1 MGKPIIG
8 SVYNDT
14 LRKNAQKNTDKKVK
28 QQQQKKQ
35 NTGKSTQKRNT
46 NPSPV
51 VNRNNRSSGTTRGRS
66 GATTPGPVKRN
77 GSQRQN
83 KTKKQQQKQLAANDA
98 AAAKK
103 KNKNNSRS
111 SAAPAPL
118 ANKSRY
124 QNSNKTKGNQPQI
137 NQRAHEGIISKT
149 GAVLPKSALQPSTKK
164 NRSSGGF
171 SSKTGTEN
179 IIKQAGIQVQNK
191 RDALKQAYKT
201 DDGKVRAML
210 GVSGA
215 WGDTSNSKSDK
226 DMLHAINIANMNELN
241 SSIRKS
247 MKQQYGDIYNW
258 DTYEP
263 VTYDSHT
270 GDYTLN
276 YTGTASQNADGTWTY
291 SGGKKLSQIGQQG
304 ASNPRKHQSD
314 KDIAKG
320 LTGKAKMGAE
330 EVSKAANQN
339 AWLSQQ
345 DYGTV
350 QKAAEGQDKYNHT
363 QQLKQAYEKQTGKNW
378 DEETK
383 LGKTLYGAKA
393 AASEGLYKVNQG
405 IMQTVDFFAP
415 TELLFGEDNAFD
427 KWLDDWYGDDSK
439 YAQQFQNQY
448 DLAYNTS
455 GDAGKLGMWT
465 TSLLTENL
473 PQAIAAIATAGA
485 SAVPS
490 LAADGGNMLLN
501 SLQRVIKN
509 PSFWTSFAQIA
520 GSSYND
526 AKNSGAGDL
535 TATAHAFTTAFL
547 QSMIEIDSGLETLN
561 RQETAE
567 TLGQL
572 FRQTVKTAWEEGGE
586 EVQQDMIDHL
596 LQMGFY
602 DPNKTLFSTTD
613 DDALINPVR
622 AAENFAGG
630 AVVGGIMGG
639 GSQALAYGANA
650 RYRNAMADAQTNTN
664 VQEDTASAGAA
675 PESGAVRQAET
686 QQEQTGTVQHA
697 QSTEQHSETDEVS
710 KRIQDTKKAADEAA
724 KSQTAQA
731 GGKVI
736 EAAQAQMSGEKEA
749 VLRSLGNAGTEDFVQ
764 NDMQQ
769 AEASEQAAYAAAYA
783 SGMQSS
789 GTAQAKA
796 AAVST
801 AAESI
806 GETRAAAAF
815 DAGVQDRAQVEQ
827 QSTAA
832 AMEQSFDSAGR
843 EAYKEYQNTESAQN
857 DPEAYF
863 EAFTRYYN
871 AGLTNTLDRVKSSS
885 WAKMI
890 SQQAAS
896 AAYEA
901 GMQDASQRVQIQR
914 DIADGAAVS
923 AKIGTVVYES
933 DSSDISG
940 EVQNRLSYYASKLNT
955 RIVVKDSVEGG
966 TKNGAIVGDTIYLA
980 KDAEG
985 DTLEQALT
993 LTASH
998 EITHRMQT
1006 YAPEKYRTF
1015 RDYALRQKA
1024 EGNADGMEQLI
1035 SETIDQYAQSGIP
1048 LTRQEAMDEIAAD
1061 YAANELMTDPE
1072 SIQAFVNSKPKAARS
1087 FWQKLRNA
1095 FKQLR
1100 RKIDGTSAAE
1110 KKILRRMSTAE
1121 RLWADAFQAA
1131 SERANGVQQ
1140 TSSQRVKTKA
1150 RKPETTKSL
1159 TEKSRKNTRYAVKK
1173 ELSHA
1178 EQQFNIIQS
1187 SNPMHDDVHTGIRS
1201 ANEIMTFQ
1209 EVIDDWGYGDDITPD
1224 FTWPMVED
1232 ALESGKITVYSSYP
1246 IEQGVFVSPSLRIAR
1261 DYAGSGHIYERTVL
1275 LADVAWIDA
1284 TEGQYASVEKN
1295 GTKYSVKKKTA
1306 DGGSRMTEDEIKTV
1320 QSLERKSLNRLTEA
1334 ELNKLAPIAE
1344 RYYRTMGE
1352 KSPFFRA
1359 WFGDWRVND
1368 QTSVQVATK
1377 EGSARGLQHNADTGW
1392 DISIS
1397 RMVFNETTAHKGK
1410 YNTSAVSYL
1419 DYINDIIKN
1428 AVLLDTY
1435 TIGKTKSP
1443 NSLLMH
1449 NFYALANIHGSPEI
1463 LKLYVE
1469 EMYNPSGTATLKRAY
1484 QLQNIESQQLEVT
1497 GSTNNRLAVS
1507 STADIHT
1514 VADLFQAVKQ
1524 RDKKFSPKAASQ
1536 IVNEDGSPK
1545 IMYHQTDA
1553 DFSVFRTEST
1563 GAGRGDTILP
1573 DGAFFKSSDTDIG
1586 VSGQKQMRVYLN
1598 VRNPLRLKDRASA
1611 QAYWEKHVAGY
1622 KELMQESQRTDA
1634 LYNMRMEQAE
1644 AEEDAQHAK
1653 LWQQWRNGEIS
1664 EEQYQSGIE
1673 EDASEKILQEWKQ
1686 EEQRITQQAK
1696 QLLND
1701 YMHNSKYD
1709 GIILAQDEG
1718 SFGRSTD
1725 SVIAFSPNQV
1735 KSATDNVGTFDR
1747 KNADIRYSAK
1757 PRSAES
1763 YESEIERLKKQRD
1776 EAKRQIKLSEY
1787 QQVSPAGIKRM
1798 AQDLLA
1804 EYRSTANTEELTDT
1818 LQTLYG
1824 ILHKRPELIDTDGA
1838 YNFAESAAELILD
1851 DATVMETE
1859 MSETYADLLSDLK
1872 RNAISVPRENRGDF
1886 ADGWSDFKKQ
1896 NRKYIQ
1902 LTNSGTPIDEK
1913 YVELNEQYPELFPAE
1928 VVNPADQA
1936 ELLAETARTFAPVER
1951 SLTDEEY
1958 SAATDAIAQGI
1969 IDRFKETVSLEPT
1982 YADRQKIRFDELNEG
1997 TKQRIAQLKQ
2007 QQKRAL
2013 DKLRADMLRSGEN
2026 YRQGSLQIQKEKY
2039 EQKISDIQ
2047 QQIADLKGK
2056 NREDLK
2062 KQRMADN
2069 MYYGRKSAEQK
2080 RLVKEKLTQVRQ
2092 QGKANVQTQSLADQ
2106 MHYGKKLAEQKRN
2119 AEEKLQAHKQSAS
2132 ERLAD
2137 EQQRGRERVSEQR
2150 LADQMHYG
2158 RQVAETK
2165 RNANEKIKAERKAG
2179 TQKARNAVAQ
2189 SDARRAAAAE
2199 NRELKKMNA
2208 PSLQELGIER
2218 HEHLAETEQRV
2229 GEYGAIEPG
2238 ENPVRNVTLPQST
2251 DGHTRVRRFYRTT
2264 AEAGQTSERMVTELE
2279 KDVLHNAAASYT
2291 VQSNSKSIERAK
2303 ARLASGMDGMQ
2314 QWEAIA
2320 NSDRMPSAPD
2330 VALGELMLDRALK
2343 SGDTE
2348 AALKITEQLAYVGT
2362 RAGQVVQAMRILKRL
2377 SGVSQIQY
2385 VTRAKNQLQADLNAR
2400 FGTKAPNLE
2409 IPQDL
2414 QARLMKATTEA
2425 EKESVMEEIYQNL
2438 AEQLPVTWVDK
2449 WNAWR
2454 YFSMLANPRTH
2465 IRNVL
2470 GNAVFVP
2477 AVHVKNV
2484 TAAMIEAGASRVY
2497 HARTG
2502 NVMER
2507 TKTLRASVPNAA
2519 RKAARKTAAAEYKTQ
2534 KDIVQG
2540 GGKYNPADQIRD
2552 KQRIFKSRLMN
2563 TLMKGNDAAL
2573 EGEDGLFL
2581 RYHYVN
2587 AMANYLLANN
2597 LTEQDLYDANG
2608 VETKYL
2614 AHARS
2619 IALQEAQRNTYRDAS
2634 GLATALNK
2642 LSRQNKA
2649 AELLVEGLFPFKK
2662 TPVNILK
2669 RGIEY
2674 SPAGLI
2680 TASVRAAKDLRAGRI
2695 NVSQYI
2701 DRLSAGL
2708 TGGGIALLGI
2718 ALASREMLRAGSS
2731 GDDDKDKYEEYA
2743 LGYQDF
2749 SLQIGNHSYTIDW
2762 MAPAVMPLMVGVEVY
2777 NALTKEG
2784 YSTSDILD
2792 SFALVAEPM
2801 LSLSMLDGLQSTLQS
2816 IASEDGNQLANFS
2829 TSAISSY
2836 VTQGIPTLFGQI
2848 ARIQQGGSKTVYTDP
2863 DSWMPTYLQKII
2875 YKARNKVP
2883 AIPQAIVGDNKWLQ
2897 WYNDHCTIA
2906 AGQDWVN
2913 TWGVVDQSKNVLY
2926 NILANMVSPGY
2937 YSKIQVGDTDKE
2949 ILRLYK
2955 EFGDTSVLPSLPQKR
2970 LTIRDAD
2977 GISQTVILNADQ
2989 YTQIKKDYGS
2999 MAYDLLGKLV
3009 NDENYK
3015 SVSDEDKLE
3024 MIDKVYEYALAICKN
3039 NTDSRH
3045 ALTSTQQKIKDS
3057 GINPARAIAAKNR
3070 IDAFEDDDSLTQKE
3084 IRQKQREYI
3093 SSLSGFSPAQKKAL
3107 DKIAVSAGTFI
3118 PDDTDIDY
3126 SNAETFQISGM
3137 SDSAQ
3142 EKWKQAKQNGW
3153 DAKRYKE
3160 LYTIVHS
3167 SKGGKKEEKLATAK
3181 KSGFT
3186 ESEFNYI
3193 WKLAY
3198 NRKK

>member
-8 SVYNDT
+8 STYNDA
-14 LRKNAQKNTDKKVK
+14 LRKKAQKNTDKKIRQ
-28 QQQQKKQ
+28 QQQQKKKQ
-35 NTGKSTQKRNT
+35 NTRKNTQKRNA

-51 VNRNNRSSGTTRGRS
+51 VNRNNR
-66 GATTPGPVKRN
+66 N
-77 GSQRQN
+77 GSQRRN
-83 KTKKQQQKQLAANDA
+83 KTKQQQQRQLAAND

-103 KNKNNSRS
+103 KNKNNARN

-124 QNSNKTKGNQPQI
+124 QANKGKNTVQI

-179 IIKQAGIQVQNK
+179 IIKQTGIQVQNK
-191 RDALKQAYKT
+191 RNALKQAYKT
-201 DDGKVRAML
+201 DDGKLSAML

-215 WGDTSNSKSDK
+215 WSDTSNSKSDK
-226 DMLHAINIANMNELN
+226 DMLHALNIANMNELN
-241 SSIRKS
+241 KSIRES
-247 MKQQYGDIYNW
+247 MKQQYGDMYNW

-304 ASNPRKHQSD
+304 ASNPRRHQSD
-314 KDIAKG
+314 RDIAKG
-320 LTGKAKMGAE
+320 LTGKAKMGVE
-330 EVSKAANQN
+330 EVSKAANRN

-345 DYGTV
+345 DNQV
-350 QKAAEGQDKYNHT
+350 IQKAAEGQDKYSHT
-363 QQLKQAYEKQTGKNW
+363 QQLKQAYEQQTGKSW
-378 DEETK
+378 DKKTK
-383 LGKTLYGAKA
+383 IEKTLYGTKA
-393 AASEGLYKVNQG
+393 AVSQGLYKANQG

-415 TELLFGEDNAFD
+415 TELLFGENNAFD
-427 KWLDDWYGDDSK
+427 KWLDDWYGNNSE

-455 GDAGKLGMWT
+455 GDVGKLGMWT
-465 TSLLTENL
+465 TSLLAENL
-473 PQAIAAIATAGA
+473 PQTIVAIATAGA

-490 LAADGGNMLLN
+490 LAADGGSMLLS

-509 PSFWTSFAQIA
+509 PSFWASFAQIA
-520 GSSYND
+520 GNSYND
-526 AKNSGAGDL
+526 AKSNGADDL
-535 TATAHAFTTAFL
+535 TATAHAFTTSFL

-613 DDALINPVR
+613 DNALINPVR

-650 RYRNAMADAQTNTN
+650 RYRNAMADTQNNTD
-664 VQEDTASAGAA
+664 VQEDASNAGGAM
-675 PESGAVRQAET
+675 PESGTVRQAET
-686 QQEQTGTVQHA
+686 QQRQTGPVQRA
-697 QSTEQHSETDEVS
+697 QSAGQNGETDEVS
-710 KRIQDTKKAADEAA
+710 KHIQDTKKAAGEAV

-736 EAAQAQMSGEKEA
+736 EAAQAQLGGEKEA
-749 VLRSLGNAGTEDFVQ
+749 VLRALGNAGTEDFVK

-871 AGLTNTLDRVKSSS
+871 AGLTNTLDRVESSG

-1100 RKIDGTSAAE
+1100 KKIDGTSAAE

-1140 TSSQRVKTKA
+1140 TSSKRVKTKA

-1159 TEKSRKNTRYAVKK
+1159 TEKSRKNMRYSAKKKAANAGRLSAQAEITKQFQADVDRILSGTYKGKGALLLGYTPEIMEKLGIPSLPVVIGEGHVYSIAKTKAQAYKEKTRYKMAHYHGLGETVVKNLYQYLNDPVMVIASK
-1173 ELSHA
+1173 DVGN
-1178 EQQFNIIQS
+1178 QFPVRSMHSVVAII
-1187 SNPMHDDVHTGIRS
+1187 
-1201 ANEIMTFQ
+1201 
-1209 EVIDDWGYGDDITPD
+1209 DIGQNNQNMLMP
-1224 FTWPMVED
+1224 VE
-1232 ALESGKITVYSSYP
+1232 ITVERNVNGKHIDVNVLSSTYLRNTDNLIENALAEENAGQIGIFYLDTKNETTSKIAKRVSFP
-1246 IEQGVFVSPSLRIAR
+1246 IQP
-1261 DYAGSGHIYERTVL
+1261 TK
-1275 LADVAWIDA
+1275 DVASGIILH
-1284 TEGQYASVEKN
+1284 QVPEKVN
-1295 GTKYSVKKKTA
+1295 LRVQNQTQTKQFM
-1306 DGGSRMTEDEIKTV
+1306 R
-1320 QSLERKSLNRLTEA
+1320 
-1334 ELNKLAPIAE
+1334 
-1344 RYYRTMGE
+1344 
-1352 KSPFFRA
+1352 
-1359 WFGDWRVND
+1359 WFGDWQNSPSD
-1368 QTSVQVATK
+1368 A
-1377 EGSARGLQHNADTGW
+1377 
-1392 DISIS
+1392 S
-1397 RMVFNETTAHKGK
+1397 R
-1410 YNTSAVSYL
+1410 
-1419 DYINDIIKN
+1419 
-1428 AVLLDTY
+1428 
-1435 TIGKTKSP
+1435 
-1443 NSLLMH
+1443 
-1449 NFYALANIHGSPEI
+1449 
-1463 LKLYVE
+1463 
-1469 EMYNPSGTATLKRAY
+1469 
-1484 QLQNIESQQLEVT
+1484 
-1497 GSTNNRLAVS
+1497 
-1507 STADIHT
+1507 
-1514 VADLFQAVKQ
+1514 
-1524 RDKKFSPKAASQ
+1524 
-1536 IVNEDGSPK
+1536 IVNSDGTPK
-1545 IMYHQTDA
+1545 VMYHQTDA

-1563 GAGRGDTILP
+1563 GAGRGDAILP

-1586 VSGQKQMRVYLN
+1586 VSGQKQMQVYLN

-1622 KELMQESQRTDA
+1622 KELMQEAQRVDA
-1634 LYNMRMEQAE
+1634 LYKLRMEQAE
-1644 AEEDAQHAK
+1644 AEEDAQYAK
-1653 LWQQWRNGEIS
+1653 LWQQWKNGEIS

-1673 EDASEKILQEWKQ
+1673 EDVSEKILQEWKQ

-1709 GIILAQDEG
+1709 GIILAKDEG

-1747 KNADIRYSAK
+1747 GNADIRYSVK

-1776 EAKRQIKLSEY
+1776 EAKRQIKLSKY
-1787 QQVSPAGIKRM
+1787 QQVSPAGIKHM

-1804 EYRSTANTEELTDT
+1804 EYRSTANAEELIDT
-1818 LQTLYG
+1818 LQTLYN
-1824 ILHKRPELIDTDGA
+1824 ILHRRPELIDTNGA
-1838 YNFAESAAELILD
+1838 YSFAESAAELILD

-1859 MSETYADLLSDLK
+1859 MSEIYADLLSDLK
-1872 RNAISVPRENRGDF
+1872 HHAISVPRENRGDF
-1886 ADGWSDFKKQ
+1886 ADGWSNFKKQ
-1896 NRKYIQ
+1896 NRKYVQ

-1936 ELLAETARTFAPVER
+1936 ELLTETARTFAPVER

-1997 TKQRIAQLKQ
+1997 TKQQIAQLKQ

-2047 QQIADLKGK
+2047 QQIADLKEK

-2062 KQRMADN
+2062 KQRMADS

-2080 RLVKEKLTQVRQ
+2080 RLAKEKLTQVRQ
-2092 QGKANVQTQSLADQ
+2092 QGKANVQNQSLADQ

-2119 AEEKLQAHKQSAS
+2119 AEEKLQAHKQNAR

-2165 RNANEKIKAERKAG
+2165 RNADEKIKAERKAG

-2218 HEHLAETEQRV
+2218 HKHLAETEQRV

-2238 ENPVRNVTLPQST
+2238 ENPVRNVTLPRST

-2264 AEAGQTSERMVTELE
+2264 AEAGQTSERMVTDLE
-2279 KDVLHNAAASYT
+2279 KDVLNNAAASYT
-2291 VQSNSKSIERAK
+2291 VESNSKSIERAK

-2320 NSDRMPSAPD
+2320 NSDRIPSAAD
-2330 VALGELMLDRALK
+2330 VALGELMLDQALK
-2343 SGDTE
+2343 SDDTE
-2348 AALKITEQLAYVGT
+2348 AALKITEQLAYIGT
-2362 RAGQVVQAMRILKRL
+2362 RAGQVVQAMRILKKL
-2377 SGVSQIQY
+2377 SGVSQIKY

-2425 EKESVMEEIYQNL
+2425 EKENVMEEIYQNL
-2438 AEQLPVTWVDK
+2438 AEQLPVTWADK

-2465 IRNVL
+2465 IRNVV

-2484 TAAMIEAGASRVY
+2484 TAAMIEAGTSRIY

-2519 RKAARKTAAAEYKTQ
+2519 RKAARRAAAAEYKTQ

-2552 KQRIFKSRLMN
+2552 KQRVFKSRLMN

-2614 AHARS
+2614 LHARS

-2634 GLATALNK
+2634 ELATALNK

-2649 AELLVEGLFPFKK
+2649 AGLIVEGLFPFKK

-2674 SPAGLI
+2674 SPVGLI
-2680 TASVRAAKDLRAGRI
+2680 TASVQAAKDLRAGRI
-2695 NVSQYI
+2695 NASQYI

-2762 MAPAVMPLMVGVEVY
+2762 MAPAVMPLMVGAEVY
-2777 NALTKEG
+2777 NALTKQG
-2784 YSTSDILD
+2784 YSTSDILN

-2829 TSAISSY
+2829 ASALSSY
-2836 VTQGIPTLFGQI
+2836 ITQGIPTLFGQI

-2863 DSWMPTYLQKII
+2863 DSWLPAYLQKII

-2897 WYNDHCTIA
+2897 WYNNHCTIA

-2913 TWGVVDQSKNVLY
+2913 TWGDVDQSKNVLY
-2926 NILANMVSPGY
+2926 NIIANMISPGY

-2949 ILRLYK
+2949 ILRLYQ
-2955 EFGDTSVLPSLPQKR
+2955 EYGDTAVLPNLPQKR
-2970 LTIRDAD
+2970 LTIKDEN
-2977 GISQTVILNADQ
+2977 GESQTVILSAEQ

-2999 MAYDLLGKLV
+2999 MAYQLLGNLV
-3009 NDENYK
+3009 NCDAYK
-3015 SVSDEDKLE
+3015 NASDEDKIYL
-3024 MIDKVYEYALAICKN
+3024 IDKVYDYALAICKN
-3039 NTDSRH
+3039 NIDSRH

-3057 GINPARAIAAKNR
+3057 GINPARALAAKLQ

-3084 IRQKQREYI
+3084 VKQKQREYI
-3093 SSLSGFSPAQKKAL
+3093 SRLSGFSSAQKKAL
-3107 DKIAVSAGTFI
+3107 DRIAVSPGTFI

-3137 SDSAQ
+3137 SDAAQ
-3142 EKWKQAKQNGW
+3142 EKWEQAKQNGW
-3153 DAKRYKE
+3153 DAERYKT
-3160 LYTIVHS
+3160 LYQIAHG
-3167 SKGGKKEEKLATAK
+3167 KGKKEEKLAEAMNA
-3181 KSGFT
+3181 GFT
-3186 ESEFNYI
+3186 QSEFNYI

>member
-1 MGKPIIG
+1 M
-8 SVYNDT
+8 
-14 LRKNAQKNTDKKVK
+14 
-28 QQQQKKQ
+28 
-35 NTGKSTQKRNT
+35 
-46 NPSPV
+46 
-51 VNRNNRSSGTTRGRS
+51 
-66 GATTPGPVKRN
+66 
-77 GSQRQN
+77 
-83 KTKKQQQKQLAANDA
+83 
-98 AAAKK
+98 
-103 KNKNNSRS
+103 
-111 SAAPAPL
+111 
-118 ANKSRY
+118 
-124 QNSNKTKGNQPQI
+124 QI

-179 IIKQAGIQVQNK
+179 IIKQTGIQVQNK
-191 RDALKQAYKT
+191 RNALKQAYKT
-201 DDGKVRAML
+201 DDGKLSAML

-215 WGDTSNSKSDK
+215 WSDTSNSKSDK
-226 DMLHAINIANMNELN
+226 DMLHALNIANMNELN
-241 SSIRKS
+241 NSIRKS
-247 MKQQYGDIYNW
+247 MKQQYGDMYNW

-304 ASNPRKHQSD
+304 ASNPRRHQSER
-314 KDIAKG
+314 DIAKG
-320 LTGKAKMGAE
+320 LTGKAKMGVE

-345 DYGTV
+345 DNQV
-350 QKAAEGQDKYNHT
+350 IQKAAEGQDKYSHT
-363 QQLKQAYEKQTGKNW
+363 QQLKQAYEQQTGKSW
-378 DEETK
+378 DKKTK
-383 LGKTLYGAKA
+383 IEKTLYGTKA
-393 AASEGLYKVNQG
+393 AVSQGLYKANQG
-405 IMQTVDFFAP
+405 IMQTVDFFLP
-415 TELLFGEDNAFD
+415 TESVFGENNAFD
-427 KWLDDWYGDDSK
+427 KWLDDWYGNNSE

-455 GDAGKLGMWT
+455 GDVGKLGMWT
-465 TSLLTENL
+465 TSLLAENL
-473 PQAIAAIATAGA
+473 PQTIVAIATAGA

-490 LAADGGNMLLN
+490 LAADGGSMLLS

-509 PSFWTSFAQIA
+509 PSFWASFAQIA
-520 GSSYND
+520 GNSYND
-526 AKNSGAGDL
+526 AKSNGADDL
-535 TATAHAFTTAFL
+535 TATAHAFTTSFL

-602 DPNKTLFSTTD
+602 DPNKALFSTTD
-613 DDALINPVR
+613 DNALINPVR

-650 RYRNAMADAQTNTN
+650 RYRNAMADTQNNTD
-664 VQEDTASAGAA
+664 VQEDASNAGGAM
-675 PESGAVRQAET
+675 PESGTVRQAET
-686 QQEQTGTVQHA
+686 QQRQTGPVQRA
-697 QSTEQHSETDEVS
+697 QSAGQNSETDEVS
-710 KRIQDTKKAADEAA
+710 KHIQDTKKAAGEAV

-736 EAAQAQMSGEKEA
+736 EAAQAQLGGEKEA
-749 VLRSLGNAGTEDFVQ
+749 VLRALGNAGTEDFVK

-871 AGLTNTLDRVKSSS
+871 AGLTNTLDRVESSG

-1100 RKIDGTSAAE
+1100 KKIDGTSAAE

-1140 TSSQRVKTKA
+1140 TSSKRVKTKA

-1159 TEKSRKNTRYAVKK
+1159 TEKSRKN
-1173 ELSHA
+1173 
-1178 EQQFNIIQS
+1178 
-1187 SNPMHDDVHTGIRS
+1187 M
-1201 ANEIMTFQ
+1201 
-1209 EVIDDWGYGDDITPD
+1209 
-1224 FTWPMVED
+1224 
-1232 ALESGKITVYSSYP
+1232 
-1246 IEQGVFVSPSLRIAR
+1246 
-1261 DYAGSGHIYERTVL
+1261 
-1275 LADVAWIDA
+1275 
-1284 TEGQYASVEKN
+1284 
-1295 GTKYSVKKKTA
+1295 
-1306 DGGSRMTEDEIKTV
+1306 
-1320 QSLERKSLNRLTEA
+1320 
-1334 ELNKLAPIAE
+1334 
-1344 RYYRTMGE
+1344 
-1352 KSPFFRA
+1352 
-1359 WFGDWRVND
+1359 
-1368 QTSVQVATK
+1368 
-1377 EGSARGLQHNADTGW
+1377 
-1392 DISIS
+1392 
-1397 RMVFNETTAHKGK
+1397 
-1410 YNTSAVSYL
+1410 
-1419 DYINDIIKN
+1419 
-1428 AVLLDTY
+1428 
-1435 TIGKTKSP
+1435 
-1443 NSLLMH
+1443 
-1449 NFYALANIHGSPEI
+1449 
-1463 LKLYVE
+1463 
-1469 EMYNPSGTATLKRAY
+1469 
-1484 QLQNIESQQLEVT
+1484 
-1497 GSTNNRLAVS
+1497 
-1507 STADIHT
+1507 
-1514 VADLFQAVKQ
+1514 
-1524 RDKKFSPKAASQ
+1524 
-1536 IVNEDGSPK
+1536 
-1545 IMYHQTDA
+1545 
-1553 DFSVFRTEST
+1553 
-1563 GAGRGDTILP
+1563 
-1573 DGAFFKSSDTDIG
+1573 
-1586 VSGQKQMRVYLN
+1586 
-1598 VRNPLRLKDRASA
+1598 
-1611 QAYWEKHVAGY
+1611 
-1622 KELMQESQRTDA
+1622 
-1634 LYNMRMEQAE
+1634 
-1644 AEEDAQHAK
+1644 
-1653 LWQQWRNGEIS
+1653 
-1664 EEQYQSGIE
+1664 
-1673 EDASEKILQEWKQ
+1673 
-1686 EEQRITQQAK
+1686 
-1696 QLLND
+1696 
-1701 YMHNSKYD
+1701 
-1709 GIILAQDEG
+1709 
-1718 SFGRSTD
+1718 
-1725 SVIAFSPNQV
+1725 
-1735 KSATDNVGTFDR
+1735 
-1747 KNADIRYSAK
+1747 RYSAK
-1757 PRSAES
+1757 KKAANAGGYDFSKSFAQQIDDWIAGRFPKGDALVLGDTPEVLQKIGLDNLPMTINQKHIDYVLNGTKDAGHAFGADVLKQIPAALQNPIAVITSETQADTSIVMLLPLTFKRKQIIAPVFINGKSRQNGIVINVNTVKSVFAKDNAISKLLSNAIINETNGDASIFYWNKEKATALLQQARNLMSKSTALMPQVRTASAAAANISDGYVHSIYDEGSPVKARYSIMKSRSAQS

-1776 EAKRQIKLSEY
+1776 EAKRQIKLSKY

-1804 EYRSTANTEELTDT
+1804 EYRSTANAEELIDT
-1818 LQTLYG
+1818 LQTLYN
-1824 ILHKRPELIDTDGA
+1824 ILHRRPELIDTNGA
-1838 YNFAESAAELILD
+1838 YSFAESAAELILD

-1859 MSETYADLLSDLK
+1859 MSEIYADLLSDLK
-1872 RNAISVPRENRGDF
+1872 HHAISVPRENREDF
-1886 ADGWSDFKKQ
+1886 ADGWSNFKKQ
-1896 NRKYIQ
+1896 NRKYVQ
-1902 LTNSGTPIDEK
+1902 LTNSGTSIDEK

-1997 TKQRIAQLKQ
+1997 TKQQIAQLKQ

-2047 QQIADLKGK
+2047 QQIADLKEK

-2062 KQRMADN
+2062 N
-2069 MYYGRKSAEQK
+2069 
-2080 RLVKEKLTQVRQ
+2080 
-2092 QGKANVQTQSLADQ
+2092 
-2106 MHYGKKLAEQKRN
+2106 
-2119 AEEKLQAHKQSAS
+2119 
-2132 ERLAD
+2132 
-2137 EQQRGRERVSEQR
+2137 QR

-2165 RNANEKIKAERKAG
+2165 RIAGEKIKAERKAG
-2179 TQKARNAVAQ
+2179 THKARNAVAQ

-2218 HEHLAETEQRV
+2218 HKHLAETEQRV

-2238 ENPVRNVTLPQST
+2238 ENPVRNVTLPRST

-2264 AEAGQTSERMVTELE
+2264 AEAGQTSERMVTDLE
-2279 KDVLHNAAASYT
+2279 KDVLNNAAASYT
-2291 VQSNSKSIERAK
+2291 VESNSKSIERAK

-2320 NSDRMPSAPD
+2320 NSDRIPSAAD
-2330 VALGELMLDRALK
+2330 VALGELMLDQALK
-2343 SGDTE
+2343 SDDTE
-2348 AALKITEQLAYVGT
+2348 AALKITEQLAYIGT
-2362 RAGQVVQAMRILKRL
+2362 RAGQVVQAMRILKKL
-2377 SGVSQIQY
+2377 SGVSQIKY

-2425 EKESVMEEIYQNL
+2425 EKENVMEEIYQNL
-2438 AEQLPVTWVDK
+2438 AEQLPVTWADK

-2465 IRNVL
+2465 IRNVV

-2484 TAAMIEAGASRVY
+2484 TAAMIEAGTSRIY

-2519 RKAARKTAAAEYKTQ
+2519 RKAARRAAAAEYKTQ

-2552 KQRIFKSRLMN
+2552 KQRVFKSRLMN

-2614 AHARS
+2614 LHARS

-2634 GLATALNK
+2634 ELATALNK

-2649 AELLVEGLFPFKK
+2649 AGLIVEGLFPFKK

-2674 SPAGLI
+2674 SPVGLI
-2680 TASVRAAKDLRAGRI
+2680 TASVQAAKDLRAGRI
-2695 NVSQYI
+2695 NASQYI

-2762 MAPAVMPLMVGVEVY
+2762 MAPAVMPLMVGAEVY
-2777 NALTKEG
+2777 NALTKQG
-2784 YSTSDILD
+2784 YSTSDILN

-2829 TSAISSY
+2829 ASALSSY
-2836 VTQGIPTLFGQI
+2836 ITQGIPTLFGQI

-2863 DSWMPTYLQKII
+2863 DSWLPAYLQKII

-2897 WYNDHCTIA
+2897 WYNNHCTIA

-2913 TWGVVDQSKNVLY
+2913 TWGDVDQSKNVLY
-2926 NILANMVSPGY
+2926 NIIANMISPGY
-2937 YSKIQVGDTDKE
+2937 YSKIQVGNTDKE
-2949 ILRLYK
+2949 ILRLYQ
-2955 EFGDTSVLPSLPQKR
+2955 EYGDTAVLPNLPQKR
-2970 LTIRDAD
+2970 LTIKDEN
-2977 GISQTVILNADQ
+2977 GESQTVILSAEQ

-2999 MAYDLLGKLV
+2999 MAYQLLGNLV
-3009 NDENYK
+3009 NCDAYK
-3015 SVSDEDKLE
+3015 KASDEDKIYL
-3024 MIDKVYEYALAICKN
+3024 IDKVYDYALAICKN
-3039 NTDSRH
+3039 NIDSRH

-3057 GINPARAIAAKNR
+3057 GINPARALAAKLQ

-3084 IRQKQREYI
+3084 VKQKQREYI

-3107 DKIAVSAGTFI
+3107 DRIAVSPGTFI

-3137 SDSAQ
+3137 SDAAQ
-3142 EKWKQAKQNGW
+3142 GKWEQAKQNGW
-3153 DAKRYKE
+3153 DAERYKT
-3160 LYTIVHS
+3160 LYQIAHG
-3167 SKGGKKEEKLATAK
+3167 KGKKEEKLAEAMNA
-3181 KSGFT
+3181 GFT
-3186 ESEFNYI
+3186 QSEFNYI

>member
-8 SVYNDT
+8 STYNDA
-14 LRKNAQKNTDKKVK
+14 LRKNAQKNTDKKIRQ
-28 QQQQKKQ
+28 QQQQKKKQ
-35 NTGKSTQKRNT
+35 NTRKNTQKRNA

-51 VNRNNRSSGTTRGRS
+51 VNRNNRNTTRRRS

-77 GSQRQN
+77 GSQRRN
-83 KTKKQQQKQLAANDA
+83 KTKQQQQRQLAAND

-103 KNKNNSRS
+103 KNKNNARN

-124 QNSNKTKGNQPQI
+124 QANKGKNTVQI

-171 SSKTGTEN
+171 SSKTSTEN
-179 IIKQAGIQVQNK
+179 IIKQTGIQVQSK

-201 DDGKVRAML
+201 DDGKLSAML

-215 WGDTSNSKSDK
+215 WSDTSNSKSDK

-241 SSIRKS
+241 KSIRKS
-247 MKQQYGDIYNW
+247 MKQQYGDMYNW

-291 SGGKKLSQIGQQG
+291 SGGKKLSQFGQQG
-304 ASNPRKHQSD
+304 ASNPRRHQSD
-314 KDIAKG
+314 RDIAKG
-320 LTGKAKMGAE
+320 LTGKAKMGVE
-330 EVSKAANQN
+330 EVSKAANRN

-345 DYGTV
+345 DNQV
-350 QKAAEGQDKYNHT
+350 IQKAAEGQDKYSHT
-363 QQLKQAYEKQTGKNW
+363 QQLKQAYKQQTGKNW
-378 DEETK
+378 DEKTK
-383 LGKTLYGAKA
+383 IGKTLYGTKA
-393 AASEGLYKVNQG
+393 AVSQGLYKANQG

-415 TELLFGEDNAFD
+415 TELLFGENNAFD
-427 KWLDDWYGDDSK
+427 KWLDDWYGNNSE

-455 GDAGKLGMWT
+455 GDLGKLGMWT
-465 TSLLTENL
+465 TSLLAENL
-473 PQAIAAIATAGA
+473 PQTIVAIATAGA

-490 LAADGGNMLLN
+490 LAADGGSMLLS

-509 PSFWTSFAQIA
+509 PSFWASFAQIA
-520 GSSYND
+520 GNSYND
-526 AKNSGAGDL
+526 AKSNGADDL
-535 TATAHAFTTAFL
+535 TATAHAFTTSFL

-613 DDALINPVR
+613 DNALINPVR

-650 RYRNAMADAQTNTN
+650 RYRNAMADTQNNTD
-664 VQEDTASAGAA
+664 VQEDASSAGAM
-675 PESGAVRQAET
+675 PESGTVRQAET
-686 QQEQTGTVQHA
+686 QQRQTGTVQRA
-697 QSTEQHSETDEVS
+697 QNAGQNSETDEVS
-710 KRIQDTKKAADEAA
+710 KHIQDTKKAAGEAV

-736 EAAQAQMSGEKEA
+736 EAAQAQLSGEKEA
-749 VLRSLGNAGTEDFVQ
+749 VLRALGNAGTEDFVK

-783 SGMQSS
+783 SGVQSS

-871 AGLTNTLDRVKSSS
+871 AGLTNTLDRVESSG

-1100 RKIDGTSAAE
+1100 KKIDGTSAAE

-1140 TSSQRVKTKA
+1140 TSSKRVKTKA

-1159 TEKSRKNTRYAVKK
+1159 TKKSRQNMRYSAKKKAAKNGSSYDYTKSFA
-1173 ELSHA
+1173 
-1178 EQQFNIIQS
+1178 QQ
-1187 SNPMHDDVHTGIRS
+1187 
-1201 ANEIMTFQ
+1201 
-1209 EVIDDWGYGDDITPD
+1209 IDDWIAGNFPAKDNLMIGGTPQVFQDIG
-1224 FTWPMVED
+1224 FNALPMTIDQTHV
-1232 ALESGKITVYSSYP
+1232 
-1246 IEQGVFVSPSLRIAR
+1246 
-1261 DYAGSGHIYERTVL
+1261 DYALNGTKNINHTIGEKMLKQLPQAIQHPVAVITSATQTNTSVVALLPFTHNGNTVIAPVVIDGYAVQNNVRIDSNAVTSIHSRNNTVTKL
-1275 LADVAWIDA
+1275 LADALNGYANGKNTLFYWNKKQATALLQRARVAMPKMSAQIRNGYIASIRDA
-1284 TEGQYASVEKN
+1284 DSPVKPKLKNVTESVQFK
-1295 GTKYSVKKKTA
+1295 
-1306 DGGSRMTEDEIKTV
+1306 R
-1320 QSLERKSLNRLTEA
+1320 
-1334 ELNKLAPIAE
+1334 
-1344 RYYRTMGE
+1344 
-1352 KSPFFRA
+1352 
-1359 WFGDWRVND
+1359 WFGNW
-1368 QTSVQVATK
+1368 
-1377 EGSARGLQHNADTGW
+1377 
-1392 DISIS
+1392 
-1397 RMVFNETTAHKGK
+1397 
-1410 YNTSAVSYL
+1410 
-1419 DYINDIIKN
+1419 IKN
-1428 AVLLDTY
+1428 
-1435 TIGKTKSP
+1435 
-1443 NSLLMH
+1443 
-1449 NFYALANIHGSPEI
+1449 PE
-1463 LKLYVE
+1463 
-1469 EMYNPSGTATLKRAY
+1469 
-1484 QLQNIESQQLEVT
+1484 
-1497 GSTNNRLAVS
+1497 
-1507 STADIHT
+1507 
-1514 VADLFQAVKQ
+1514 
-1524 RDKKFSPKAASQ
+1524 KASK
-1536 IVNEDGSPK
+1536 IVNADGSPK

-1563 GAGRGDTILP
+1563 GAGRGDAILP

-1586 VSGQKQMRVYLN
+1586 VSGQKQMQVYLN

-1611 QAYWEKHVAGY
+1611 QAYWEKNVAGY
-1622 KELMQESQRTDA
+1622 KELMQEAQRVDA
-1634 LYNMRMEQAE
+1634 LYKLRMERAE
-1644 AEEDAQHAK
+1644 AEEDARYAD
-1653 LWQQWRNGEIS
+1653 LWHQWKNGEIS

-1673 EDASEKILQEWKQ
+1673 EDVSEKIFQEWKQ

-1709 GIILAQDEG
+1709 GIILAKDEG

-1747 KNADIRYSAK
+1747 KNADIRYSVK

-1804 EYRSTANTEELTDT
+1804 EYRSTANAEELTDT
-1818 LQTLYG
+1818 LQTLYN
-1824 ILHKRPELIDTDGA
+1824 ILHRRPELIDTNGA
-1838 YNFAESAAELILD
+1838 YSFAESAAELILD

-1872 RNAISVPRENRGDF
+1872 HHAISVPRENRGDF
-1886 ADGWSDFKKQ
+1886 ADSWSNFKKQ
-1896 NRKYIQ
+1896 NRKYVQ

-1928 VVNPADQA
+1928 VVNPADQV

-1958 SAATDAIAQGI
+1958 SAATDVIAQGI

-1982 YADRQKIRFDELNEG
+1982 YADRQKIRFDELNED
-1997 TKQRIAQLKQ
+1997 TKQQIAQLKQ

-2047 QQIADLKGK
+2047 QQIADLKEK

-2062 KQRMADN
+2062 KQRMADS
-2069 MYYGRKSAEQK
+2069 MHYGRKSAEQK
-2080 RLVKEKLTQVRQ
+2080 RLAKEKLTQVRQ
-2092 QGKANVQTQSLADQ
+2092 QGKANVQNQSLADQ

-2119 AEEKLQAHKQSAS
+2119 AEEKLQAHKQSAR
-2132 ERLAD
+2132 ERLSD

-2165 RNANEKIKAERKAG
+2165 RNAAEKIKAERKAG

-2218 HEHLAETEQRV
+2218 HKHLAETEQRV

-2264 AEAGQTSERMVTELE
+2264 AEAGQTSERMVTDLE
-2279 KDVLHNAAASYT
+2279 KDVLNNAAASYT
-2291 VQSNSKSIERAK
+2291 VESNSKSIERAK

-2314 QWEAIA
+2314 QWEAVA
-2320 NSDRMPSAPD
+2320 NSDRIPSAAD
-2330 VALGELMLDRALK
+2330 VALGELMLDQALK
-2343 SGDTE
+2343 NDDTE
-2348 AALKITEQLAYVGT
+2348 AALKITEQLAYIGT
-2362 RAGQVVQAMRILKRL
+2362 RAGQVVQAMRILKKL
-2377 SGVSQIQY
+2377 SGVSQIKY

-2425 EKESVMEEIYQNL
+2425 EKENVMEEIYQNL
-2438 AEQLPVTWVDK
+2438 AEQLPVTWADK

-2465 IRNVL
+2465 IRNVV

-2484 TAAMIEAGASRVY
+2484 TAAMIEAGTSRIY

-2519 RKAARKTAAAEYKTQ
+2519 RKAARRAAAAEYKTQ

-2552 KQRIFKSRLMN
+2552 KQRVFKSRLMN

-2614 AHARS
+2614 LHARS

-2634 GLATALNK
+2634 ELATALNK

-2649 AELLVEGLFPFKK
+2649 AELIVEGLFPFKK

-2680 TASVRAAKDLRAGRI
+2680 TASVQAAKDLRAGRI
-2695 NVSQYI
+2695 NASQYI

-2777 NALTKEG
+2777 NALTKQG
-2784 YSTSDILD
+2784 YSTSDILN

-2829 TSAISSY
+2829 ASALSSY
-2836 VTQGIPTLFGQI
+2836 ITQGIPTLFGQI

-2897 WYNDHCTIA
+2897 WYNNHCTIA

-2913 TWGVVDQSKNVLY
+2913 TWGVVDQSNNVLY
-2926 NILANMVSPGY
+2926 NIIANMVSPGY
-2937 YSKIQVGDTDKE
+2937 YSKIQVGDTDRE
-2949 ILRLYK
+2949 ILRLYQ
-2955 EFGDTSVLPSLPQKR
+2955 EYGDTAVLPNLPQKR
-2970 LTIRDAD
+2970 LTIKDEN
-2977 GISQTVILNADQ
+2977 GESQTVILSAEQ

-2999 MAYDLLGKLV
+2999 MAYQLLGNLV
-3009 NDENYK
+3009 NCDAYK
-3015 SVSDEDKLE
+3015 SASDEDKIYL
-3024 MIDKVYEYALAICKN
+3024 IDKVYDYALAICKN
-3039 NTDSRH
+3039 NIDSRH

-3057 GINPARAIAAKNR
+3057 GINPARALAAKLQ

-3084 IRQKQREYI
+3084 VKQKQREYI
-3093 SSLSGFSPAQKKAL
+3093 SRLSGFSSAQKKAL
-3107 DKIAVSAGTFI
+3107 DRIAVSPGTFI

-3137 SDSAQ
+3137 SDAAQ
-3142 EKWKQAKQNGW
+3142 EKWAQAKQNGW
-3153 DAKRYKE
+3153 DAERYKT
-3160 LYTIVHS
+3160 LYQIAHG
-3167 SKGGKKEEKLATAK
+3167 KGKKEEKLAEAMNA
-3181 KSGFT
+3181 GFT
-3186 ESEFNYI
+3186 QSEFNYI

>member
-8 SVYNDT
+8 STYNDA
-14 LRKNAQKNTDKKVK
+14 LRKNAQKNTDKKIRQ
-28 QQQQKKQ
+28 QQQQKKKQ
-35 NTGKSTQKRNT
+35 NTRKNTQKRNA

-51 VNRNNRSSGTTRGRS
+51 VNRNNRNTNTTRRRS

-83 KTKKQQQKQLAANDA
+83 KTKQQQQRQLAAND

-103 KNKNNSRS
+103 KNKNNVRN

-124 QNSNKTKGNQPQI
+124 QANKGKNTVQI

-179 IIKQAGIQVQNK
+179 IIKQTGIQVQNK

-201 DDGKVRAML
+201 DDGKLSAML

-215 WGDTSNSKSDK
+215 WSDTSNSKSDK
-226 DMLHAINIANMNELN
+226 DMLHALNIANMNELN
-241 SSIRKS
+241 KSIRKS
-247 MKQQYGDIYNW
+247 MKQQYGDMYNW

-304 ASNPRKHQSD
+304 ASNPRRHQSD
-314 KDIAKG
+314 RDIAKG
-320 LTGKAKMGAE
+320 LTGKAKMGVE
-330 EVSKAANQN
+330 EVSKAANRN

-345 DYGTV
+345 DNQV
-350 QKAAEGQDKYNHT
+350 IQKAAEGQDKYSHT
-363 QQLKQAYEKQTGKNW
+363 QQLKQAYEQQTGENW
-378 DEETK
+378 DKKTK
-383 LGKTLYGAKA
+383 IGKTLYGTKA
-393 AASEGLYKVNQG
+393 AVSQGLYKANQG

-415 TELLFGEDNAFD
+415 TELLFGENNAFD
-427 KWLDDWYGDDSK
+427 KWLDDWYGNDSK

-455 GDAGKLGMWT
+455 GDVGKLGMWT
-465 TSLLTENL
+465 TSLLAENL
-473 PQAIAAIATAGA
+473 PQTIVAIATAGA

-490 LAADGGNMLLN
+490 LAADGGSMLLS

-509 PSFWTSFAQIA
+509 PSFWASFAQIA
-520 GSSYND
+520 GNSYND
-526 AKNSGAGDL
+526 AKSNGADDL
-535 TATAHAFTTAFL
+535 TATAHAFTTSFL

-613 DDALINPVR
+613 DNALINPVR

-650 RYRNAMADAQTNTN
+650 RYRNAMADTQNNTD
-664 VQEDTASAGAA
+664 VQEDASSAGGAM
-675 PESGAVRQAET
+675 PESGTVRQAET
-686 QQEQTGTVQHA
+686 QQRQTGTVQRA
-697 QSTEQHSETDEVS
+697 QNAGQNSETDEVS
-710 KRIQDTKKAADEAA
+710 KRIQDTKKAAGEAV

-736 EAAQAQMSGEKEA
+736 EAAQAQLSGEKEA
-749 VLRSLGNAGTEDFVQ
+749 VLRALGNAGTEDFVK

-783 SGMQSS
+783 SGVQSS

-871 AGLTNTLDRVKSSS
+871 AGLTNTLDRVESSG

-890 SQQAAS
+890 SQKAAS

-1100 RKIDGTSAAE
+1100 KKIDGTSAAE

-1140 TSSQRVKTKA
+1140 TSSKRVKTKA

-1159 TEKSRKNTRYAVKK
+1159 TEKSRKNMRY
-1173 ELSHA
+1173 
-1178 EQQFNIIQS
+1178 
-1187 SNPMHDDVHTGIRS
+1187 S
-1201 ANEIMTFQ
+1201 A
-1209 EVIDDWGYGDDITPD
+1209 
-1224 FTWPMVED
+1224 
-1232 ALESGKITVYSSYP
+1232 
-1246 IEQGVFVSPSLRIAR
+1246 
-1261 DYAGSGHIYERTVL
+1261 
-1275 LADVAWIDA
+1275 
-1284 TEGQYASVEKN
+1284 
-1295 GTKYSVKKKTA
+1295 KKKTA
-1306 DGGSRMTEDEIKTV
+1306 DGGSLYDYTKSFAQQIDDWIAGKFPARDTLLIGKTPAIFQKIGFNALPMTINQTHVDYAINGTKNADHMIGADGLKQLPQALEHPVAVIASKT
-1320 QSLERKSLNRLTEA
+1320 Q
-1334 ELNKLAPIAE
+1334 
-1344 RYYRTMGE
+1344 
-1352 KSPFFRA
+1352 
-1359 WFGDWRVND
+1359 GD
-1368 QTSVQVATK
+1368 TSVVALLPFT
-1377 EGSARGLQHNADTGW
+1377 HNG
-1392 DISIS
+1392 
-1397 RMVFNETTAHKGK
+1397 
-1410 YNTSAVSYL
+1410 NTVIAPVVIDGFGFQNCIQIDSNAVTSVHGR
-1419 DYINDIIKN
+1419 KN
-1428 AVLLDTY
+1428 AVTRLLADALDDYANGET
-1435 TIGKTKSP
+1435 
-1443 NSLLMH
+1443 SL
-1449 NFYALANIHGSPEI
+1449 FYWDKEKATTLLRMARVTMPKASVQIHSGYIASIRDAGSPVKPKMKNVTESVQFKRWFGNWI
-1463 LKLYVE
+1463 E
-1469 EMYNPSGTATLKRAY
+1469 NP
-1484 QLQNIESQQLEVT
+1484 E
-1497 GSTNNRLAVS
+1497 
-1507 STADIHT
+1507 
-1514 VADLFQAVKQ
+1514 
-1524 RDKKFSPKAASQ
+1524 KASK
-1536 IVNEDGSPK
+1536 IVNADGSPK

-1563 GAGRGDTILP
+1563 GAGRGDAILP

-1586 VSGQKQMRVYLN
+1586 VSGQKQMQVYLN

-1622 KELMQESQRTDA
+1622 KELMQEAQRVDA
-1634 LYNMRMEQAE
+1634 LYKLRMERAE
-1644 AEEDAQHAK
+1644 AEEDARYAE
-1653 LWQQWRNGEIS
+1653 LWHQWKKGEIS

-1673 EDASEKILQEWKQ
+1673 EDVSEKILQEWKQ

-1747 KNADIRYSAK
+1747 RNADIRYSVK

-1776 EAKRQIKLSEY
+1776 EAKRQIKLSKY

-1798 AQDLLA
+1798 AQNLLA
-1804 EYRSTANTEELTDT
+1804 EYRSTANAEELTDT
-1818 LQTLYG
+1818 LQTLYN
-1824 ILHKRPELIDTDGA
+1824 ILHRRPELIDTNGA
-1838 YNFAESAAELILD
+1838 YSFAESAAELILD

-1859 MSETYADLLSDLK
+1859 MSEAYADLLSDLK
-1872 RNAISVPRENRGDF
+1872 HHAISVPRENRGDF
-1886 ADGWSDFKKQ
+1886 ADGWSNFKKQ
-1896 NRKYIQ
+1896 NRKYVQ

-1913 YVELNEQYPELFPAE
+1913 YVELNEQYPALFPAE
-1928 VVNPADQA
+1928 VVNPADQV

-1997 TKQRIAQLKQ
+1997 TKQQIAQLKQ

-2047 QQIADLKGK
+2047 QQIADLKEK

-2062 KQRMADN
+2062 KQRMADS

-2080 RLVKEKLTQVRQ
+2080 RLAKEKLTQVRQ
-2092 QGKANVQTQSLADQ
+2092 QGKANVQNQSLADQ

-2119 AEEKLQAHKQSAS
+2119 AEEKLQAHKQSAR
-2132 ERLAD
+2132 ERLSD

-2218 HEHLAETEQRV
+2218 HKHLAETEQRV

-2279 KDVLHNAAASYT
+2279 KDVLNNAAASYT
-2291 VQSNSKSIERAK
+2291 VESNSKSIERAK

-2314 QWEAIA
+2314 QWEAVA
-2320 NSDRMPSAPD
+2320 NSDRIPSAAD
-2330 VALGELMLDRALK
+2330 VALGELMLDQALK
-2343 SGDTE
+2343 NDDTE
-2348 AALKITEQLAYVGT
+2348 AALKITEQLAYIGT
-2362 RAGQVVQAMRILKRL
+2362 RAGQVVQAMRILKKL
-2377 SGVSQIQY
+2377 SGVSQIKY

-2425 EKESVMEEIYQNL
+2425 EKENVMEEIYQNL
-2438 AEQLPVTWVDK
+2438 AEQLPVTWADK

-2465 IRNVL
+2465 IRNVV

-2484 TAAMIEAGASRVY
+2484 TAAMIEAGTSRIY

-2519 RKAARKTAAAEYKTQ
+2519 RKAARRAAAAEYKTQ

-2552 KQRIFKSRLMN
+2552 KQRVFKSRLMN

-2614 AHARS
+2614 MHARS

-2634 GLATALNK
+2634 GLATFLNK

-2649 AELLVEGLFPFKK
+2649 AALAVEGLFPFKK

-2674 SPAGLI
+2674 SPVGLI
-2680 TASVRAAKDLRAGRI
+2680 TASVQAAKDLRAGRI
-2695 NVSQYI
+2695 NASQYI

-2777 NALTKEG
+2777 NALTKQG
-2784 YSTSDILD
+2784 YSTSDILN

-2816 IASEDGNQLANFS
+2816 IASEDGNQLANFFF
-2829 TSAISSY
+2829 SAVSSY
-2836 VTQGIPTLFGQI
+2836 VTQGIPTLSGQM

-2863 DSWMPTYLQKII
+2863 DSYLPVYLQKII

-2897 WYNDHCTIA
+2897 WYNNHCTIA

-2913 TWGVVDQSKNVLY
+2913 TWGVVDQSNNVLY
-2926 NILANMVSPGY
+2926 NIFANMVSPGY

-2949 ILRLYK
+2949 ILRLYQ
-2955 EFGDTSVLPSLPQKR
+2955 EYGDTAVLPNLPQKR
-2970 LTIRDAD
+2970 LTIKDEN
-2977 GISQTVILNADQ
+2977 GESQTVILSAEQ

-2999 MAYDLLGKLV
+2999 MAYQLLGNLV
-3009 NDENYK
+3009 NCDAYK
-3015 SVSDEDKLE
+3015 NASDEDKIYL
-3024 MIDKVYEYALAICKN
+3024 IDKVYDYALAICKN
-3039 NTDSRH
+3039 NIDSRH

-3057 GINPARAIAAKNR
+3057 GINPARALAAKLQ

-3084 IRQKQREYI
+3084 VKQKQREYI
-3093 SSLSGFSPAQKKAL
+3093 SSLSGFSSAQKKAL
-3107 DKIAVSAGTFI
+3107 DRIAVSPGTFI

-3137 SDSAQ
+3137 SDAAQ
-3142 EKWKQAKQNGW
+3142 EKWAQAKQNGW
-3153 DAKRYKE
+3153 DAERYKT
-3160 LYTIVHS
+3160 LYQIAHG
-3167 SKGGKKEEKLATAK
+3167 KGKKEEKLAEAMNA
-3181 KSGFT
+3181 GFT
-3186 ESEFNYI
+3186 QSEFNYI

>member
-8 SVYNDT
+8 STYNDA
-14 LRKNAQKNTDKKVK
+14 LRRNAQKNTDKKIRQ
-28 QQQQKKQ
+28 QQQQKKKQ
-35 NTGKSTQKRNT
+35 NTRKNTQKRNA

-51 VNRNNRSSGTTRGRS
+51 VNRNNRNTTRRRS

-77 GSQRQN
+77 GSQRRN
-83 KTKKQQQKQLAANDA
+83 KTKQQQQRQLAAND

-103 KNKNNSRS
+103 KNKNNARN
-111 SAAPAPL
+111 SAAPAPM

-124 QNSNKTKGNQPQI
+124 QANKGKSTVQI

-179 IIKQAGIQVQNK
+179 IIKQTGIQVQNK
-191 RDALKQAYKT
+191 RNALKQAYKT
-201 DDGKVRAML
+201 DDGKLSAML

-215 WGDTSNSKSDK
+215 WSDTSNSKSDK
-226 DMLHAINIANMNELN
+226 DMLHALNIANMNELN
-241 SSIRKS
+241 NSIRKS
-247 MKQQYGDIYNW
+247 MKQKYGDMYNW

-304 ASNPRKHQSD
+304 ASNPRRHQSER
-314 KDIAKG
+314 DIAKG
-320 LTGKAKMGAE
+320 LTGKAKMGVE
-330 EVSKAANQN
+330 EVSKAANRN

-345 DYGTV
+345 DNQV
-350 QKAAEGQDKYNHT
+350 IQKAAEGQDKYSHT
-363 QQLKQAYEKQTGKNW
+363 QQLKQAYEQQTGKSW
-378 DEETK
+378 DKKTK
-383 LGKTLYGAKA
+383 IEKTLYGTKA
-393 AASEGLYKVNQG
+393 AVSQGLYKANQG
-405 IMQTVDFFAP
+405 IMQTVDFFLP
-415 TELLFGEDNAFD
+415 TESVFGENNAFD
-427 KWLDDWYGDDSK
+427 KWLDDWYGNNSE

-455 GDAGKLGMWT
+455 GDVGKLGMWT
-465 TSLLTENL
+465 TSLLAENL
-473 PQAIAAIATAGA
+473 PQTIVAIATAGA

-490 LAADGGNMLLN
+490 LAADGGSMLLS

-509 PSFWTSFAQIA
+509 PSFWASFAQIA
-520 GSSYND
+520 GNSYND
-526 AKNSGAGDL
+526 AKSNGADDL
-535 TATAHAFTTAFL
+535 TATAHAFTTSFL

-613 DDALINPVR
+613 DNALINPVR

-650 RYRNAMADAQTNTN
+650 RYRNAMADTQNNTD
-664 VQEDTASAGAA
+664 VQEDASNAGGAMS
-675 PESGAVRQAET
+675 ESGTVRQAET
-686 QQEQTGTVQHA
+686 QQRQTGTVQRA
-697 QSTEQHSETDEVS
+697 QSAGQNSETDEVS
-710 KRIQDTKKAADEAA
+710 KHIQDTKKAAGEAV

-736 EAAQAQMSGEKEA
+736 EAAQAQLGGEKEA
-749 VLRSLGNAGTEDFVQ
+749 VLRALGNAGTEDFVKS
-764 NDMQQ
+764 DMQQ

-871 AGLTNTLDRVKSSS
+871 AGLTNTLDRVESSG

-1100 RKIDGTSAAE
+1100 KKIDGTSAAE

-1140 TSSQRVKTKA
+1140 TSSKRVKTKA

-1159 TEKSRKNTRYAVKK
+1159 TEKSRKNMRY
-1173 ELSHA
+1173 
-1178 EQQFNIIQS
+1178 
-1187 SNPMHDDVHTGIRS
+1187 S
-1201 ANEIMTFQ
+1201 A
-1209 EVIDDWGYGDDITPD
+1209 
-1224 FTWPMVED
+1224 
-1232 ALESGKITVYSSYP
+1232 
-1246 IEQGVFVSPSLRIAR
+1246 
-1261 DYAGSGHIYERTVL
+1261 
-1275 LADVAWIDA
+1275 
-1284 TEGQYASVEKN
+1284 
-1295 GTKYSVKKKTA
+1295 KKKTA
-1306 DGGSRMTEDEIKTV
+1306 DGGSLYDYTKSFAQQIDDWMKGKIPKNDSLLVGKTPAIFQKIGFNALPMTINQTHVDYAINGTKNADHMIGADGLK
-1320 QSLERKSLNRLTEA
+1320 QLPQALEH
-1334 ELNKLAPIAE
+1334 PIAVIASKTQNGTSVVALLPFTHNGNTVIAPVVIDGFGYQNNIQIDSNAVTSVHGRKNAVTRLLADALNDYANGKASLFYWDKE
-1344 RYYRTMGE
+1344 KATTLLRTAGVTMP
-1352 KSPFFRA
+1352 K
-1359 WFGDWRVND
+1359 
-1368 QTSVQVATK
+1368 TSVQIHSGYIA
-1377 EGSARGLQHNADTGW
+1377 
-1392 DISIS
+1392 SI
-1397 RMVFNETTAHKGK
+1397 RDA
-1410 YNTSAVSYL
+1410 
-1419 DYINDIIKN
+1419 
-1428 AVLLDTY
+1428 
-1435 TIGKTKSP
+1435 
-1443 NSLLMH
+1443 
-1449 NFYALANIHGSPEI
+1449 GSPVKPKMKNVTESVQFKRWFGNWI
-1463 LKLYVE
+1463 E
-1469 EMYNPSGTATLKRAY
+1469 NP
-1484 QLQNIESQQLEVT
+1484 E
-1497 GSTNNRLAVS
+1497 
-1507 STADIHT
+1507 
-1514 VADLFQAVKQ
+1514 
-1524 RDKKFSPKAASQ
+1524 KASK
-1536 IVNEDGSPK
+1536 IVNADGSPK

-1563 GAGRGDTILP
+1563 GAGRGDAILP

-1586 VSGQKQMRVYLN
+1586 VSGQKQMQVYLN

-1622 KELMQESQRTDA
+1622 KELMQEAQRVDA
-1634 LYNMRMEQAE
+1634 LYKLRMEQAE
-1644 AEEDAQHAK
+1644 SEEDAQYAK

-1673 EDASEKILQEWKQ
+1673 EDVSEKILQEWKQ

-1709 GIILAQDEG
+1709 GIILAKDEG

-1747 KNADIRYSAK
+1747 GNADIRYSVK

-1776 EAKRQIKLSEY
+1776 EAKRQIKLSKY

-1804 EYRSTANTEELTDT
+1804 EYRSTANAEELTDT
-1818 LQTLYG
+1818 LQTLYN
-1824 ILHKRPELIDTDGA
+1824 ILHRRPELIDTNGA
-1838 YNFAESAAELILD
+1838 YSFAESAAELILD

-1859 MSETYADLLSDLK
+1859 MSEIYADLLSDLK
-1872 RNAISVPRENRGDF
+1872 HHAISVPRENREDF
-1886 ADGWSDFKKQ
+1886 ADGWSNFKKQ
-1896 NRKYIQ
+1896 NRKYVQ

-1928 VVNPADQA
+1928 VVNPADQV
-1936 ELLAETARTFAPVER
+1936 ELLTETARTFAPVER

-1997 TKQRIAQLKQ
+1997 TKQQIAQLKQ

-2047 QQIADLKGK
+2047 QQIADLKEK

-2062 KQRMADN
+2062 KQRMADS

-2080 RLVKEKLTQVRQ
+2080 RLAKEKLTQVRQ
-2092 QGKANVQTQSLADQ
+2092 QGKANVQNQSLADQ

-2119 AEEKLQAHKQSAS
+2119 AEEKLQAHKQSAR

-2165 RNANEKIKAERKAG
+2165 RNADEKIKAERKAG

-2218 HEHLAETEQRV
+2218 HKHLAETEQRV

-2238 ENPVRNVTLPQST
+2238 ENPVRNVTLPRST

-2264 AEAGQTSERMVTELE
+2264 AEAGQTSERMVTDLE
-2279 KDVLHNAAASYT
+2279 KDVLNNAAASYT
-2291 VQSNSKSIERAK
+2291 VESNSKSIERAK

-2320 NSDRMPSAPD
+2320 NSDRIPSAAD
-2330 VALGELMLDRALK
+2330 VALGELMLDQALK
-2343 SGDTE
+2343 SDDTE
-2348 AALKITEQLAYVGT
+2348 AALKITEQLAYIGT
-2362 RAGQVVQAMRILKRL
+2362 RAGQVVQAMRILKKL
-2377 SGVSQIQY
+2377 SGVSQIKY

-2425 EKESVMEEIYQNL
+2425 EKENVMEEIYQNL
-2438 AEQLPVTWVDK
+2438 AEQLPVTWADK

-2465 IRNVL
+2465 FRNAL
-2470 GNAVFVP
+2470 GNAAFVP
-2477 AVHVKNV
+2477 AVHLKNI
-2484 TAAMIEAGASRVY
+2484 TAAMIEAGASRIY

-2519 RKAARKTAAAEYKTQ
+2519 RKAARRAAAAEYKTQ

-2552 KQRIFKSRLMN
+2552 KQRVFKSRLMN

-2573 EGEDGLFL
+2573 EVEDGLFL

-2614 AHARS
+2614 LHARS
-2619 IALQEAQRNTYRDAS
+2619 IALQEAQKNTYRDAS
-2634 GLATALNK
+2634 ELATALNK

-2649 AELLVEGLFPFKK
+2649 AELIVEGLFPFKK

-2674 SPAGLI
+2674 SPVGLI
-2680 TASVRAAKDLRAGRI
+2680 TASVQAAKDLRAGRI
-2695 NVSQYI
+2695 NASQYI

-2718 ALASREMLRAGSS
+2718 ALASGGILRAGSS

-2762 MAPAVMPLMVGVEVY
+2762 MAPTVMPLMVGVEVY
-2777 NALTKEG
+2777 NALTKQG
-2784 YSTSDILD
+2784 YSTSDILN

-2829 TSAISSY
+2829 TSALSSY
-2836 VTQGIPTLFGQI
+2836 ITQGIPTLFGQI

-2897 WYNDHCTIA
+2897 WYNNHCTIA
-2906 AGQDWVN
+2906 AGQDWVD
-2913 TWGVVDQSKNVLY
+2913 TWGRVDQSNNVLY

-2937 YSKIQVGDTDKE
+2937 YSKIQVSNTDKE
-2949 ILRLYK
+2949 ILRLYQ
-2955 EFGDTSVLPSLPQKR
+2955 EYGDTAVLPNLPQKR
-2970 LTIRDAD
+2970 LTIKDEN
-2977 GISQTVILNADQ
+2977 GESQTVILSAEQ

-2999 MAYDLLGKLV
+2999 MAYRLLGNLV
-3009 NDENYK
+3009 NCDAYK
-3015 SVSDEDKLE
+3015 NASDEDKIYL
-3024 MIDKVYEYALAICKN
+3024 IDKVYDYALAICKN
-3039 NTDSRH
+3039 NIDSRH

-3057 GINPARAIAAKNR
+3057 GINPARALAAKLQ

-3084 IRQKQREYI
+3084 VKQKQREYI
-3093 SSLSGFSPAQKKAL
+3093 SSLSGFSSAQKKAL
-3107 DKIAVSAGTFI
+3107 DRIAVSPGTFI

-3137 SDSAQ
+3137 SDAAQ
-3142 EKWKQAKQNGW
+3142 EKWEQAKQNGW
-3153 DAKRYKE
+3153 DAERYKT
-3160 LYTIVHS
+3160 LYQIAHG
-3167 SKGGKKEEKLATAK
+3167 KGKKEEKLAEAMNA
-3181 KSGFT
+3181 GFT
-3186 ESEFNYI
+3186 QSEFNYI

>member
-8 SVYNDT
+8 STYNDA
-14 LRKNAQKNTDKKVK
+14 LRQKAQKKTDKKI

-35 NTGKSTQKRNT
+35 NTGKTAQKRNA

-51 VNRNNRSSGTTRGRS
+51 VNRNNRNTNTTRRRN

-83 KTKKQQQKQLAANDA
+83 KTKKQQQRQLAANDA

-103 KNKNNSRS
+103 KNKNNARN

-118 ANKSRY
+118 ANKSGY
-124 QNSNKTKGNQPQI
+124 KNKSKNNQPQI
-137 NQRAHEGIISKT
+137 NQRAREGIISKT

-179 IIKQAGIQVQNK
+179 IIKQTGIQVQNK

-201 DDGKVRAML
+201 DDGKLRAML

-241 SSIRKS
+241 KSIRKS
-247 MKQQYGDIYNW
+247 MKQQYGDMYNW

-304 ASNPRKHQSD
+304 ASNPLKHQSD
-314 KDIAKG
+314 RDIAKG

-330 EVSKAANQN
+330 EVSKAANRN

-345 DYGTV
+345 DNQV
-350 QKAAEGQDKYNHT
+350 IQKAAEGQDKYSHT

-378 DEETK
+378 DEKTK
-383 LGKTLYGAKA
+383 IGKTLYGTKA
-393 AASEGLYKVNQG
+393 AVSQGLYKANQG

-415 TELLFGEDNAFD
+415 TELLFGENNAFD
-427 KWLDDWYGDDSK
+427 KWLDDWYGDNSEH
-439 YAQQFQNQY
+439 AQQFQNQY

-473 PQAIAAIATAGA
+473 PQTIVAIATAGA

-490 LAADGGNMLLN
+490 LAADGGNMLLS

-520 GSSYND
+520 GNSYND
-526 AKNSGAGDL
+526 AKSNGADDL
-535 TATAHAFTTAFL
+535 TATAHAFTTSFL

-613 DDALINPVR
+613 DNALINPVR

-650 RYRNAMADAQTNTN
+650 RYRNAMADTQNNTD
-664 VQEDTASAGAA
+664 VQEDASSAGGAM
-675 PESGAVRQAET
+675 PESGTVRQAET
-686 QQEQTGTVQHA
+686 QQRQTGTVQRA
-697 QSTEQHSETDEVS
+697 QNAGQNSETDEVS
-710 KRIQDTKKAADEAA
+710 KHIQDTKKAAGEAV

-736 EAAQAQMSGEKEA
+736 EAAQAQLSGEKEA
-749 VLRSLGNAGTEDFVQ
+749 VLRALGNAGTEDFVK

-783 SGMQSS
+783 SGVQSS

-871 AGLTNTLDRVKSSS
+871 AGLTNTLDRVESSS

-1035 SETIDQYAQSGIP
+1035 SETIDKYAKNGIP

-1100 RKIDGTSAAE
+1100 KKIDGTSAAE

-1150 RKPETTKSL
+1150 HKPETTKSL
-1159 TEKSRKNTRYAVKK
+1159 TEKSRKNMRY
-1173 ELSHA
+1173 
-1178 EQQFNIIQS
+1178 
-1187 SNPMHDDVHTGIRS
+1187 S
-1201 ANEIMTFQ
+1201 A
-1209 EVIDDWGYGDDITPD
+1209 
-1224 FTWPMVED
+1224 
-1232 ALESGKITVYSSYP
+1232 
-1246 IEQGVFVSPSLRIAR
+1246 
-1261 DYAGSGHIYERTVL
+1261 
-1275 LADVAWIDA
+1275 
-1284 TEGQYASVEKN
+1284 
-1295 GTKYSVKKKTA
+1295 KKKTA
-1306 DGGSRMTEDEIKTV
+1306 DGGSLYDYTKSFAQQIDDWMKGKIPKSDSLLIGKTPVIFRKIGFNALPMTINQTHVDYAINGTKNADHMVGVDGLKQLPQALEHPVAVIASKT
-1320 QSLERKSLNRLTEA
+1320 Q
-1334 ELNKLAPIAE
+1334 
-1344 RYYRTMGE
+1344 G
-1352 KSPFFRA
+1352 
-1359 WFGDWRVND
+1359 G
-1368 QTSVQVATK
+1368 TSVVALLPFTHS
-1377 EGSARGLQHNADTGW
+1377 GNTVIAPVVIDGFARQNNVLIDSNA
-1392 DISIS
+1392 
-1397 RMVFNETTAHKGK
+1397 V
-1410 YNTSAVSYL
+1410 TSVHGR
-1419 DYINDIIKN
+1419 KN
-1428 AVLLDTY
+1428 AVTRLLAGALDDYASGETSLFY
-1435 TIGKTKSP
+1435 WDKEKATTLLRKARVTMPKS
-1443 NSLLMH
+1443 SVQ
-1449 NFYALANIHGSPEI
+1449 IHSGYIASIRDADSPVKPKMENVTESVQF
-1463 LKLYVE
+1463 KRWFGNWME
-1469 EMYNPSGTATLKRAY
+1469 NP
-1484 QLQNIESQQLEVT
+1484 E
-1497 GSTNNRLAVS
+1497 
-1507 STADIHT
+1507 
-1514 VADLFQAVKQ
+1514 
-1524 RDKKFSPKAASQ
+1524 KASK
-1536 IVNEDGSPK
+1536 IVNADGSPK

-1563 GAGRGDTILP
+1563 GAGRGDAILP

-1634 LYNMRMEQAE
+1634 LYNMRMEQTE
-1644 AEEDAQHAK
+1644 VEEDAQYAK

-1664 EEQYQSGIE
+1664 EKQYQSGIE

-1686 EEQRITQQAK
+1686 EEQRITQRAK

-1709 GIILAQDEG
+1709 GIILSQDEG

-1747 KNADIRYSAK
+1747 ENADIRYSAK

-1804 EYRSTANTEELTDT
+1804 EYRSTANAEELTDT
-1818 LQTLYG
+1818 LQTLYD

-1886 ADGWSDFKKQ
+1886 ADGWSSFKKQ
-1896 NRKYIQ
+1896 NRKYVQ

-1913 YVELNEQYPELFPAE
+1913 YTELSEQYPSLFPAE

-1958 SAATDAIAQGI
+1958 SAATDVIAQGI
-1969 IDRFKETVSLEPT
+1969 IDRFKETASLEPT
-1982 YADRQKIRFDELNEG
+1982 YADRQKIRFDELNEN
-1997 TKQRIAQLKQ
+1997 TKQQISQLKQ
-2007 QQKRAL
+2007 QQKREL

-2026 YRQGSLQIQKEKY
+2026 YRQDSLQVQREKY

-2047 QQIADLKGK
+2047 QQIADLKKK
-2056 NREDLK
+2056 NREDV
-2062 KQRMADN
+2062 
-2069 MYYGRKSAEQK
+2069 RK
-2080 RLVKEKLTQVRQ
+2080 
-2092 QGKANVQTQSLADQ
+2092 
-2106 MHYGKKLAEQKRN
+2106 
-2119 AEEKLQAHKQSAS
+2119 
-2132 ERLAD
+2132 
-2137 EQQRGRERVSEQR
+2137 
-2150 LADQMHYG
+2150 
-2158 RQVAETK
+2158 
-2165 RNANEKIKAERKAG
+2165 
-2179 TQKARNAVAQ
+2179 AVAQ

-2218 HEHLAETEQRV
+2218 HKHLAETEQRV

-2264 AEAGQTSERMVTELE
+2264 AEAGQTSGRMVTELE
-2279 KDVLHNAAASYT
+2279 KDVLNNAAASYT
-2291 VQSNSKSIERAK
+2291 VESNSKSIERAK

-2314 QWEAIA
+2314 QWEAVA
-2320 NSDRMPSAPD
+2320 NSDRIPSAAD
-2330 VALGELMLDRALK
+2330 VAMGELMLDQALK
-2343 SGDTE
+2343 NDDTE
-2348 AALKITEQLAYVGT
+2348 AALKITEQLAYIGT
-2362 RAGQVVQAMRILKRL
+2362 RAGQVVQAMRILKKL
-2377 SGVSQIQY
+2377 SGVSQIKY

-2425 EKESVMEEIYQNL
+2425 EKENVMEEIYQNF
-2438 AEQLPVTWVDK
+2438 AEQLPVTWADK

-2484 TAAMIEAGASRVY
+2484 TAAMIEAGASRIY

-2519 RKAARKTAAAEYKTQ
+2519 RKAARRAAAAEYKTQ

-2552 KQRIFKSRLMN
+2552 KQRVFKSRLIN

-2608 VETKYL
+2608 VETKHL
-2614 AHARS
+2614 LHARS

-2634 GLATALNK
+2634 ALATWLNK

-2649 AELLVEGLFPFKK
+2649 AELIVEGLFPFKK

-2680 TASVRAAKDLRAGRI
+2680 TASVQAAKDLRAGRI
-2695 NVSQYI
+2695 NAAQYI

-2777 NALTKEG
+2777 NALTQEG
-2784 YSTSDILD
+2784 YSTSDILN

-2816 IASEDGNQLANFS
+2816 ISSEDGNQLANFS
-2829 TSAISSY
+2829 ASAISSY

-2937 YSKIQVGDTDKE
+2937 YSKIQVGETDKE
-2949 ILRLYK
+2949 ILRLYQ
-2955 EFGDTSVLPSLPQKR
+2955 EYGDTAVLPNLPQKR
-2970 LTIRDAD
+2970 LTIKDAD

-2999 MAYDLLGKLV
+2999 MAYDLLKKLV

-3039 NTDSRH
+3039 NIDSRH

-3070 IDAFEDDDSLTQKE
+3070 IDAFENDDSLTQKE

-3137 SDSAQ
+3137 SDAAQ
-3142 EKWKQAKQNGW
+3142 EKWAQAKQNGW

>member
-8 SVYNDT
+8 STYNDA
-14 LRKNAQKNTDKKVK
+14 LRKNAQKNTDKKIRQ
-28 QQQQKKQ
+28 QQQQKKKQ
-35 NTGKSTQKRNT
+35 NTKKNTQKRNA

-51 VNRNNRSSGTTRGRS
+51 VNRNNRNTNTTRRRS

-83 KTKKQQQKQLAANDA
+83 KTKQQQQRQLAAND

-103 KNKNNSRS
+103 KNKNNARN

-124 QNSNKTKGNQPQI
+124 QANKGKNTVQI

-179 IIKQAGIQVQNK
+179 IIKQTGIQVQNK

-201 DDGKVRAML
+201 DDGKLSAML

-215 WGDTSNSKSDK
+215 WSDTSNSKSDK
-226 DMLHAINIANMNELN
+226 DMLHALNIANMNELN
-241 SSIRKS
+241 KSIRKS
-247 MKQQYGDIYNW
+247 MKQQYGDMYNW

-304 ASNPRKHQSD
+304 ASNPRRHQSD
-314 KDIAKG
+314 RDIAKG
-320 LTGKAKMGAE
+320 LTGKAKMGVE
-330 EVSKAANQN
+330 EVSKTANRN

-345 DYGTV
+345 DNQV
-350 QKAAEGQDKYNHT
+350 IQKAAEGQDKYSHT
-363 QQLKQAYEKQTGKNW
+363 QQLKAAYQEKTGKSW
-378 DEETK
+378 DDKTAI
-383 LGKTLYGAKA
+383 GKGLYRAKA
-393 AASEGLYKVNQG
+393 AFDSGMYKANQALAK
-405 IMQTVDFFAP
+405 TADFFLP
-415 TELLFGEDNAFD
+415 TELVFGENNAFD
-427 KWLDDWYGDDSK
+427 KWLNDWYGDNSES
-439 YAQQFQNQY
+439 AQHFQNQY

-455 GDAGKLGMWT
+455 GDVGKLGMWT
-465 TSLLTENL
+465 TSLITENL
-473 PQAIAAIATAGA
+473 PQAVVALMTAGV
-485 SAVPS
+485 SAGAE
-490 LAADGGNMLLN
+490 LAADGGITLLGIA
-501 SLQRVIKN
+501 QKAVTN

-520 GSSYND
+520 GQSYED
-526 AKNSGAGDL
+526 AKNGGADEL
-535 TATAHAFTTAFL
+535 SAITHAFTTSFL
-547 QSMIEIDSGLETLN
+547 QSMVEIGGGLETLN
-561 RQETAE
+561 QEAAAE
-567 TLGQL
+567 SLSQL
-572 FRQTVKTAWEEGGE
+572 FRQTIQTAWEEGGE

-596 LQMGFY
+596 LQMALY
-602 DPNKTLFSTTD
+602 DHDKTLFSMSD
-613 DDALINPVR
+613 DDALINPKR

-650 RYRNAMADAQTNTN
+650 RYRNAMADTQNNTD
-664 VQEDTASAGAA
+664 VQEDASSAGAM
-675 PESGAVRQAET
+675 PESGTVRQAET
-686 QQEQTGTVQHA
+686 QQRQTGTVQRA
-697 QSTEQHSETDEVS
+697 QNAGQNSETDEVS
-710 KRIQDTKKAADEAA
+710 KRIQDTKKAAGEAV

-736 EAAQAQMSGEKEA
+736 EAAQAQLGGEKEA
-749 VLRSLGNAGTEDFVQ
+749 VLRALGNAGTEDFVK

-783 SGMQSS
+783 SGVQSS

-871 AGLTNTLDRVKSSS
+871 AGLTNTLDRVESSG

-1100 RKIDGTSAAE
+1100 KKIDGTSAAE

-1140 TSSQRVKTKA
+1140 TSSKRVKTKA

-1159 TEKSRKNTRYAVKK
+1159 TEKSRKNMRY
-1173 ELSHA
+1173 
-1178 EQQFNIIQS
+1178 
-1187 SNPMHDDVHTGIRS
+1187 S
-1201 ANEIMTFQ
+1201 A
-1209 EVIDDWGYGDDITPD
+1209 
-1224 FTWPMVED
+1224 
-1232 ALESGKITVYSSYP
+1232 
-1246 IEQGVFVSPSLRIAR
+1246 
-1261 DYAGSGHIYERTVL
+1261 
-1275 LADVAWIDA
+1275 
-1284 TEGQYASVEKN
+1284 
-1295 GTKYSVKKKTA
+1295 KKKTA
-1306 DGGSRMTEDEIKTV
+1306 DDGSRMTEDEIKTV
-1320 QSLERKSLNRLTEA
+1320 QSLERKSLNHLTEE
-1334 ELNKLAPIAE
+1334 ELKKLAPIAE
-1344 RYYRTMGE
+1344 RYYQTMGE

-1368 QTSVQVATK
+1368 QTTVQVATK
-1377 EGSARGLQHNADTGW
+1377 EGSTRGLQHNADTGW
-1392 DISIS
+1392 DISVS
-1397 RMVFNETTAHKGK
+1397 GKVFSETRVHQ
-1410 YNTSAVSYL
+1410 SASSKKAYAYTQYL
-1419 DYINDIIKN
+1419 NDIVEK
-1428 AVLLDTY
+1428 AVLLDSS
-1435 TIGKTKSP
+1435 TIGKTKSQ

-1449 NFYALANIHGSPEI
+1449 SLYAIADIGNKPVL
-1463 LKLYVE
+1463 LRLYVE
-1469 EMYNPSGTATLKRAY
+1469 EMYNPNESKTSKRAY
-1484 QLQNIESQQLEVT
+1484 KLNYIEQQQPSVGGSSNNVTLASSQ
-1497 GSTNNRLAVS
+1497 A
-1507 STADIHT
+1507 TAANVHT
-1514 VADLFQAVKQ
+1514 VSDLFALVK
-1524 RDKKFSPKAASQ
+1524 RCDKKFSPKAASQ

-1545 IMYHQTDA
+1545 IMYHGTA
-1553 DFSVFRTEST
+1553 SDFWEFSMRRSNDLTGRRLGL
-1563 GAGRGDTILP
+1563 GAGSNKIYLTEYEMSARMAAEGANSRKRGGNPHIL
-1573 DGAFFKSSDTDIG
+1573 GLYVAA
-1586 VSGQKQMRVYLN
+1586 QKVM
-1598 VRNPLRLKDRASA
+1598 DRAQYNAMLEERYTKYPHAVPFSENYDYQQRDKA
-1611 QAYWEKHVAGY
+1611 IRAVDKKVRSEGY
-1622 KELMQESQRTDA
+1622 DAVWDRDSGELFV
-1634 LYNMRMEQAE
+1634 Y
-1644 AEEDAQHAK
+1644 
-1653 LWQQWRNGEIS
+1653 
-1664 EEQYQSGIE
+1664 
-1673 EDASEKILQEWKQ
+1673 
-1686 EEQRITQQAK
+1686 
-1696 QLLND
+1696 
-1701 YMHNSKYD
+1701 
-1709 GIILAQDEG
+1709 
-1718 SFGRSTD
+1718 
-1725 SVIAFSPNQV
+1725 SPEQV

-1747 KNADIRYSAK
+1747 GNADIRYSVK
-1757 PRSAES
+1757 SRSAES

-1804 EYRSTANTEELTDT
+1804 EYRSTANAEELTDT
-1818 LQTLYG
+1818 LQTLYN
-1824 ILHKRPELIDTDGA
+1824 ILHRRPELIDTNGA
-1838 YNFAESAAELILD
+1838 YSFAESAAELILD

-1872 RNAISVPRENRGDF
+1872 HHAISVPRENRGDF
-1886 ADGWSDFKKQ
+1886 ADGWSNFKKQ
-1896 NRKYIQ
+1896 NRKYVQ

-1997 TKQRIAQLKQ
+1997 TKQQIAQLKQ

-2047 QQIADLKGK
+2047 QQIADLKEK

-2062 KQRMADN
+2062 KQRMADS

-2080 RLVKEKLTQVRQ
+2080 RLAKEKLTQVRQ
-2092 QGKANVQTQSLADQ
+2092 QGKANVQNQSLADQ

-2119 AEEKLQAHKQSAS
+2119 AEEKLQAHKQSAR
-2132 ERLAD
+2132 ERLSD

-2218 HEHLAETEQRV
+2218 HKHLAETEQRV

-2264 AEAGQTSERMVTELE
+2264 AEAGQTSERMVTDLE
-2279 KDVLHNAAASYT
+2279 KDVLNNAAASYT
-2291 VQSNSKSIERAK
+2291 VESNSKSIERAK

-2314 QWEAIA
+2314 QWEAVA
-2320 NSDRMPSAPD
+2320 NSDRIPSAAD
-2330 VALGELMLDRALK
+2330 VALGELMLDQALK
-2343 SGDTE
+2343 NDDTE
-2348 AALKITEQLAYVGT
+2348 AALKITEQLAYIGT
-2362 RAGQVVQAMRILKRL
+2362 RAGQVVQAMRILKKL
-2377 SGVSQIQY
+2377 SGVSQIKY

-2425 EKESVMEEIYQNL
+2425 EKENVMEEIYQNL
-2438 AEQLPVTWVDK
+2438 AEQLPVTWADK

-2465 IRNVL
+2465 IRNVV

-2484 TAAMIEAGASRVY
+2484 TAAMIEAGTSRIY

-2519 RKAARKTAAAEYKTQ
+2519 RKAARRAAAAEYKTQ

-2552 KQRIFKSRLMN
+2552 KQRVFKSRLMN

-2614 AHARS
+2614 LHARS

-2634 GLATALNK
+2634 ELATALNK

-2649 AELLVEGLFPFKK
+2649 AELIVEGLFPFKK

-2680 TASVRAAKDLRAGRI
+2680 TASVQAAKDLRAGHI
-2695 NVSQYI
+2695 NASQYI

-2777 NALTKEG
+2777 NALTKQG
-2784 YSTSDILD
+2784 YSTSDILN

-2829 TSAISSY
+2829 ASALSSY
-2836 VTQGIPTLFGQI
+2836 ITQGIPTLFGQI

-2863 DSWMPTYLQKII
+2863 ESWMTTYLQKII

-2897 WYNDHCTIA
+2897 WYNNHCTIA

-2913 TWGVVDQSKNVLY
+2913 TWGVVDQSNNVLY
-2926 NILANMVSPGY
+2926 NIIANMVSPGY

-2949 ILRLYK
+2949 ILRLYQ
-2955 EFGDTSVLPSLPQKR
+2955 EYGDTAVLPNLPQKR
-2970 LTIRDAD
+2970 LTIKDEN
-2977 GISQTVILNADQ
+2977 GESQTVILSAEQ

-2999 MAYDLLGKLV
+2999 MAYQLLGNLV
-3009 NDENYK
+3009 NCDAYK
-3015 SVSDEDKLE
+3015 SASDEDKIYL
-3024 MIDKVYEYALAICKN
+3024 IDKVYDYALAICKN
-3039 NTDSRH
+3039 NIDSRH

-3057 GINPARAIAAKNR
+3057 GINPARALAAKLQ

-3084 IRQKQREYI
+3084 VKQKQREYI
-3093 SSLSGFSPAQKKAL
+3093 SRLSGFSSAQKKAL
-3107 DKIAVSAGTFI
+3107 DRIAVSPGTFI

-3137 SDSAQ
+3137 SDAAQ
-3142 EKWKQAKQNGW
+3142 EKWAQAKQNGW
-3153 DAKRYKE
+3153 DAERYKT
-3160 LYTIVHS
+3160 LYQIAHG
-3167 SKGGKKEEKLATAK
+3167 KGKKEEKLAEAMNA
-3181 KSGFT
+3181 GFT
-3186 ESEFNYI
+3186 QSEFNYI